1 MKMKVDNYNPENHNG
16 YLPVRVLGKN
26 IEERFLN
33 INPTFRNEFEKLLT
47 QFEIEKKIIIEIHFE
62 PIISNDLKQLPFIN
76 SSDKIIHLH
85 EAFLAYLWILCYSFL
100 VIYDEGMNKPARNLH
115 HGENLTIDVDK
126 RDEAFVLFN
135 YGLSLI
141 SCYTNW
147 NESLPNPENYDDSNL
162 YIEKA
167 NAIFEY
173 AVAFILAH
181 EFAHLKHGHIG
192 LNKEKGYENEADFE
206 ASELLLNTISKSEEK
221 TKIGFGLLVATAST
235 LFIDNTLQ
243 SNTHP
248 DKDDRIKNVLQKLEL
263 DELDNLWGIACLVFT
278 LWEHTHNYQLKEPYQ
293 IVNYKV
299 LFNFYLEQL
308 ELLKDKGI

>member
-1 MKMKVDNYNPENHNG
+1 MIVNHYNPKNHFGN
-16 YLPVRVLGKN
+16 LPVRVLGGN
-26 IEERFLN
+26 IEDRFLN
-33 INPTFRNEFEKLLT
+33 ISPTFKLEFEKLLT
-47 QFEIEKKIIIEIHFE
+47 QFEIEKKIIIEIHPE
-62 PIISNDLKQLPFIN
+62 PIISSGFKQLPFIRN
-76 SSDKIIHLH
+76 SDKIIHLH
-85 EAFLAYLWILCYSFL
+85 EVFLAYLWILCYSFL

-115 HGENLTIDVDK
+115 HGENLTIDVSK

-141 SCYTNW
+141 NCYTKW

-192 LNKEKGYENEADFE
+192 LNKEKGYENEADLE
-206 ASELLLNTISKSEEK
+206 ASELLSNTISNDEEK
-221 TKIGFGLLVATAST
+221 TKIGFGLLIATTST

-243 SNTHP
+243 SPTHP
-248 DKDDRIKNVLQKLEL
+248 DKDDRIKNVLEKLDL
-263 DELDNLWGIACLVFT
+263 DEIDNLWGLACLVFT
-278 LWEHTHNYQLKEPYQ
+278 LWKHSHDYNLKEPYK
-293 IVNYKV
+293 ISNYKF
-299 LFNFYLEQL
+299 LFNYYLEQL
-308 ELLKDKGI
+308 DEFKNEGIV